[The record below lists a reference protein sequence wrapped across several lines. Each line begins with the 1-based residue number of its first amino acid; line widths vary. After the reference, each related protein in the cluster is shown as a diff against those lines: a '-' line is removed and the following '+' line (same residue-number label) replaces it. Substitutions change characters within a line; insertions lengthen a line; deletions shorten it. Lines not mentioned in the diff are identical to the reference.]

1 MTDNIVNILKEKPI
15 IIPKLLLKNYKKLNI
30 TEEEF
35 IILIY
40 IINLG
45 DKMPYNPELFVQDL
59 NIDKFKVME
68 IINNLL
74 EKNIISLK
82 IEKNKTNKSEEY
94 IYTDLLYSKLTKLVI
109 EDTPEPQDNLEE
121 IFNSFEKEFGRT
133 ISPME
138 YELIK
143 SWINDKIP
151 QELILEALKEATYN
165 GVSNMRYIE
174 KILTEWQRKG
184 IKNKEDVLKDKNNF
198 KNAKK
203 KEIEVYDYNWLED
216 E

>member
-1 MTDNIVNILKEKPI
+1 MTDNLINILKEKPI
-15 IIPKLLLKNYKKLNI
+15 FIPRILLKNYKKLDI
-30 TEEEF
+30 TEEEL
-35 IILIY
+35 IVLIY
-40 IINLG
+40 IINIG
-45 DKMPYNPELFVQDL
+45 DKISYNPEIFVKEL
-59 NIDKFKVME
+59 NIDKFKAME

-82 IEKNKTNKSEEY
+82 IEKNKSNRREEY
-94 IYTDLLYSKLTKLVI
+94 IYTVLLYNKLSNILLYQESKK
-109 EDTPEPQDNLEE
+109 DDNLED

-143 SWINDKIP
+143 SWINDNIP
-151 QELILEALKEATYN
+151 KELILEALKEATYN

-174 KILTEWQRKG
+174 KILFEWQRKG
-184 IKNKEDVLKDKNNF
+184 IKTKEDVIKDKNNF
-198 KNAKK
+198 KNSKK
-203 KEIEVYDYNWLED
+203 KEVEVYDYNWLED

>member
-1 MTDNIVNILKEKPI
+1 MTNNIINILKEKPI

-40 IINLG
+40 IINIG

-59 NIDKFKVME
+59 NIDKFKAME

-74 EKNIISLK
+74 EKNILSLK

-94 IYTDLLYSKLTKLVI
+94 IYTDLLYDKLTKLVI
-109 EDTPEPQDNLEE
+109 EETPESQDNLEE
-121 IFNSFEKEFGRT
+121 VFNSFEKEFGRT

-184 IKNKEDVLKDKNNF
+184 IKTKEDVLKDKNNF

-203 KEIEVYDYNWLED
+203 KEVEVYDYNWLED